1 MITRTIACSVVV
13 AAVVS
18 ITPASAASLN
28 DELVFLL
35 TQHPRIKSAQRD
47 VLGSEQGVRGAVAGY
62 YPQLS
67 IDANYGEEYTD
78 SPSRRLQNQQPSR
91 LWRDTRGMTISQSIF
106 DGFRREANV
115 EGARINRVLSSL
127 SLETTRQSL

>member
-1 MITRTIACSVVV
+1 MGHAFLPMITRTIACSVVV
-13 AAVVS
+13 AALS
-18 ITPASAASLN
+18 APFAGWAASLN

-47 VLGSEQGVRGAVAGY
+47 VLGADQGVRGAVAGY

-78 SPSRRLQNQQPSR
+78 SPSRRLTNQRPSK
-91 LWRDTRGMTISQSIF
+91 LWRDTRGIT
-106 DGFRREANV
+106 
-115 EGARINRVLSSL
+115 
-127 SLETTRQSL
+127 